1 MSTSVGPCGA
11 PDCNAKS
18 LLGGTPC
25 EFCRKSMCV
34 RHLVPESHGCR
45 DAAKNAARMFA
56 TKDAA
61 EVLQARKNHKEAR
74 EKLAAKREE
83 LAKQRAKKPPAKK

>member
-1 MSTSVGPCGA
+1 MLGPCGA
-11 PDCNAKS
+11 PDCSANAMM
-18 LLGGTPC
+18 GANPC
-25 EFCRKSMCV
+25 QFCRKSMCV

-61 EVLQARKNHKEAR
+61 EVLAARKAHENREAR
-74 EKLAAKREE
+74 DKLAAKREE
-83 LAKQRAKKPPAKK
+83 LAKQRARKPPAKK